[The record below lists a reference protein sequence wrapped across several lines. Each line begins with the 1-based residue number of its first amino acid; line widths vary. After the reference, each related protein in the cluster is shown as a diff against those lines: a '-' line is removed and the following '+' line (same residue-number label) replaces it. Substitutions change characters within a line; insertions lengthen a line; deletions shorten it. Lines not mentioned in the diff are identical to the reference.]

1 MTRTSMDPERDTA
14 DAAHAL
20 EALRT
25 GPLSPLAPT
34 FDNAALYGPLG
45 AYVRLHAPHTEASPA
60 ALYLSAVVAVGA
72 LIGRGPT
79 WFMGGAPHHVRF
91 FGLIIGPSGFG
102 RKGTAMSIGARNLLR
117 ALDVDF
123 YAGRVV
129 SGLSSAEGL
138 IAEVRDPVPPVLDEV
153 TGKTVR
159 PGDVGVTDK
168 RLLVVEGEAAG
179 PLEAMAREGNRLS
192 PIMRDLWDGGTVSS
206 MVKRDPQRATDPHV
220 AVLAAITSGELRKLL
235 TETAVTGGL
244 ANRFLPVWST
254 RPRLLSRETAPDPF
268 ALAGVLRDLGQRVV
282 AARAIGHVGW
292 SPEAQER
299 WDIEYPGLA
308 VVDAPSDTVRSLLER
323 GAQHVMRLAM
333 LHALLDGV
341 GRVDVPHLAA
351 ALAFWRYCADSW
363 RFVYH
368 DTATRSPLAS
378 KLLAALEAAGAVGLT
393 RTAIRDD
400 VVRSGDVPAER
411 ITNALAELQRAGL
424 AVRRDEATGGRPRER
439 WQHARWTG
447 CAAKGEKGG
456 NTPALVTSDG
466 FAPLDPFSTSL
477 PDSPRSVRVTMTTG
491 AVEVMRADSP
501 DLTDPNMLP
510 LITRVDPIEPAA

>member
-34 FDNAALYGPLG
+34 FDDAALYGPLG

-60 ALYLSAVVAVGA
+60 ALYLSALVAVGA

-79 WFMGGAPHHVRF
+79 WYIGGAPHHVRF
-91 FGLIIGPSGFG
+91 FGLIIGPTGAG
-102 RKGTAMSIGARNLLR
+102 RKGTALGVGARNLLR
-117 ALDVDF
+117 ALDGDF
-123 YAGRVV
+123 YADRVV

-153 TGKTVR
+153 TGKTLR

-168 RLLVVEGEAAG
+168 RLLVIEGEAAG
-179 PLEAMAREGNRLS
+179 PFQAMAREGNRLEAT
-192 PIMRDLWDGGTVSS
+192 MRDAWDGGTMRS

-220 AVLAAITSGELRKLL
+220 AVLAAITGGELRKLL

-254 RPRLLSRETAPDPF
+254 RARLLSRETAPDPL
-268 ALAGVLRDLGQRVV
+268 ALADVLRDLGQRVG
-282 AARAIGHVGW
+282 AARTIGHVGW
-292 SPEAQER
+292 SPEAQQR
-299 WDIEYPGLA
+299 WDVEYPGLA
-308 VVDAPSDTVRSLLER
+308 LVDAPSDTVRALLER
-323 GAQHVMRLAM
+323 GAPHVMRLAM

-341 GRVDVPHLAA
+341 GRVDVPHLEA

-378 KLLAALEAAGAVGLT
+378 KLLAALESAGAGGLT

-424 AVRRDEATGGRPRER
+424 AVRSDEATGGRPRER

-447 CAAKGEKGG
+447 CAAKGEKGA
-456 NTPALVTSDG
+456 NTPALVTAGG
-466 FAPLDPFSTSL
+466 FAPLRPFPTSL
-477 PDSPRSVRVTMTTG
+477 PAASGHVRVTLTTG
-491 AVEVMRADSP
+491 AVEVMPADSP
-501 DLTDPNMLP
+501 DLTDPTMQP
-510 LITRVDPIEPAA
+510 LIARVDPLDDAA